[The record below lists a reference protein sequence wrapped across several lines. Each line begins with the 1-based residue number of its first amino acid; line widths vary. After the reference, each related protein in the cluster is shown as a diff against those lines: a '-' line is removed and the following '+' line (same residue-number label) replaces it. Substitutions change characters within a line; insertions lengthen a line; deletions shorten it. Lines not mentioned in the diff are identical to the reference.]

1 MSTPIEPLGPT
12 EYTDDTPRA
21 TPEEPR
27 EIITD
32 ETLRGAPP
40 PEITPDNP
48 PWGVLGGFG
57 LWLASI
63 VLMVVSLL
71 VFLIPYL
78 IQQRVRPADMERVI
92 TDPTA
97 VFLQIVSVIPA
108 HLLTLGVA
116 WLIVTG
122 VGKRSFF
129 RGLGWEWGAGF
140 NLWRCVALAFGLL
153 ALGYAVI
160 YLTGNPETPMDKA
173 IKTSRAAAITTAFL
187 ATFTAPLVEEV
198 VYRGVLFSGLRKY
211 LGAAWSGLLVVLIF
225 AAVHVPQYW
234 GSVGTIAIILLLS
247 AVLTIIRA
255 RTGQLLP
262 CFVIHLVFNGVQ
274 SILIVAEPYLQ
285 RLAPE
290 TPPLPAPDPALVLSL
305 FGLFG

>member
-1 MSTPIEPLGPT
+1 M
-12 EYTDDTPRA
+12 
-21 TPEEPR
+21 PEQSR
-27 EIITD
+27 EMMAED
-32 ETLRGAPP
+32 VLRGAPAR
-40 PEITPDNP
+40 EASPDNP
-48 PWGVLGGFG
+48 PWGVLSGFG

-63 VLMVVSLL
+63 ILMVVCLL

-78 IQQRVRPADMERVI
+78 IQQGVRPANMERMI

-122 VGKRSFF
+122 AGKRPFF
-129 RGLGWEWGAGF
+129 RGLGWEWGAGL
-140 NLWRCVALAFGLL
+140 NLWRSVALAFGLL
-153 ALGYAVI
+153 ALGYFVI
-160 YLTGNPETPMDKA
+160 YLTGNPETPMEKA
-173 IKTSRAAAITTAFL
+173 LKTSRAAAITTAFL

-211 LGAAWSGLLVVLIF
+211 LGAAWSGLFVVLVF

-234 GSVGTIAIILLLS
+234 PSVGTIFVILLLS
-247 AVLTIIRA
+247 AVLTVIRA

-262 CFVIHLVFNGVQ
+262 CFVVHLVFNGVQ
-274 SILIVAEPYLQ
+274 SVLIVAEPYLQ

-290 TPPLPAPDPALVLSL
+290 TPPLPAPDPAFVQSFL
-305 FGLFG
+305 GLFG